1 MSISAGGVTF
11 VTNANE
17 LAAKFGRMA
26 EKIDDPRPV
35 LEAVKR
41 ILNAQEE
48 QVWSTEGGALGVS
61 WHELV
66 QPERKNMGGR
76 LLEASGNLRRSMS
89 QEGSIR
95 GYTLRISPRKHFY
108 GFFHQFGTSTMDA
121 RPFSGISDESMRL
134 IVSEFQNATDR
145 DLGV

>member
-17 LAAKFGRMA
+17 LAAKFGRLA
-26 EKIDDPRPV
+26 AKIEDPKPV

-48 QVWSTEGGALGVS
+48 QVWATEGSALGVT
-61 WHELV
+61 WGAIV
-66 QPERKNMGGR
+66 QPERKLSSQ
-76 LLEASGNLRRSMS
+76 LLVASGNLRRAMGE
-89 QEGSIR
+89 EGAIR
-95 GYTLRISPRKHFY
+95 GATLRISPRKLYY
-108 GFFHQFGTSTMDA
+108 GFFHQFGTATMDA

-134 IVSEFQNATDR
+134 IVSEFQNATGR
-145 DLGV
+145 DMGI